1 MKPERTFIGDGKD
14 GLSYADLLGF
24 ANGAK
29 SARRVITDENPPSF
43 FPEFVLSLACGAD
56 VALPD
61 AANIGDFPQADLP
74 VRKPRFDSLDALANA
89 VRNSRSKIDVFT
101 SGTTGK
107 PRKIS
112 HTVQSLSRSVRVSDA
127 HSDDVWGFAYHP
139 SHIAGLQVFFQ
150 AFFNGNEIVNLFGR
164 QKREIFDLVVRR
176 KISHISATPTFYRL
190 LLPEPNVYGSVRRLT
205 LGGEKSTS
213 GLLEKLGAVFPNAKI
228 NNIYAATEFGTLLVS
243 DGEYF
248 SIPQSAAELVRIDS
262 GVLCVH
268 KSLLGG
274 GEVPVDGQWYKT
286 RDMVEFA
293 PDGLRFKF
301 AARQSDFINVGG
313 YKVNPSRVEDVL
325 RGFDGVVD
333 VRVYGRKNSVLGN
346 ILCADLKTEDGAEA
360 DIAEIRKFLSE
371 SLGQY
376 EIPRKIAFVSEIE
389 STRTG
394 KMKR

>member
-1 MKPERTFIGDGKD
+1 MKPERIFIGDGKD

-29 SARRVITDENPPSF
+29 SVRRVIADENPLSF

-74 VRKPRFDSLDALANA
+74 VQKPRFDSLEALANA
-89 VRNSRSKIDVFT
+89 VRNSRSKIDLFT

-164 QKREIFDLVVRR
+164 QKREIFGLIVRR

-205 LGGEKSTS
+205 LGGEKSTG

-325 RGFDGVVD
+325 RGFGGVVD

-346 ILCADLKTEDGAEA
+346 ILCADLKTEDGAGA
-360 DIAEIRKFLSE
+360 DIAKIRKFLSE
-371 SLGQY
+371 SLEQY

-394 KMKR
+394 KIKR

>member
-29 SARRVITDENPPSF
+29 SARRVIADENPPSF

-74 VRKPRFDSLDALANA
+74 VRKPRFDSLEALANA

-164 QKREIFDLVVRR
+164 QKREIFALVVRR

-190 LLPEPNVYGSVRRLT
+190 LLPEPNVYESVRRLT
-205 LGGEKSTS
+205 LGGEKSTG

-325 RGFDGVVD
+325 RGFGGVVD

-394 KMKR
+394 KVKR

>member
-1 MKPERTFIGDGKD
+1 MKPERIFIGDGKD

-29 SARRVITDENPPSF
+29 SVRRVIADENPPSF

-74 VRKPRFDSLDALANA
+74 VRKPRFDSLEALANA
-89 VRNSRSKIDVFT
+89 VRNSRSKIDLFT

-164 QKREIFDLVVRR
+164 QKREIFSLIVRR

-205 LGGEKSTS
+205 LGGEKSTG

-394 KMKR
+394 KIKR

>member
-1 MKPERTFIGDGKD
+1 MKPERIFIGDGKD

-29 SARRVITDENPPSF
+29 SVRRVIADENPPSF

-74 VRKPRFDSLDALANA
+74 VRKPRFDSLEALANA
-89 VRNSRSKIDVFT
+89 VRNSRSKIDLFT

-150 AFFNGNEIVNLFGR
+150 AFFNGNEIMNLFGR
-164 QKREIFDLVVRR
+164 QKREIFALIVRR

-205 LGGEKSTS
+205 LGGEKSTG

-371 SLGQY
+371 SLEQY

-394 KMKR
+394 KIKR

>member
-29 SARRVITDENPPSF
+29 SARRVIADENPPSF

-74 VRKPRFDSLDALANA
+74 VRKPRFDSLEALANA

-164 QKREIFDLVVRR
+164 QKREIFALVVRR

-205 LGGEKSTS
+205 LGGEKSTG

-313 YKVNPSRVEDVL
+313 YKVNPSRVEDAL
-325 RGFDGVVD
+325 RGFGGVVD

-394 KMKR
+394 KIKR

>member
-1 MKPERTFIGDGKD
+1 MKPERIFIGDGKD

-29 SARRVITDENPPSF
+29 SVRRVIADENPPSF

-89 VRNSRSKIDVFT
+89 VRNSRSKIDLFT

-164 QKREIFDLVVRR
+164 QKREIFALVVRR

-205 LGGEKSTS
+205 LGGEKSTG

-394 KMKR
+394 KVKR